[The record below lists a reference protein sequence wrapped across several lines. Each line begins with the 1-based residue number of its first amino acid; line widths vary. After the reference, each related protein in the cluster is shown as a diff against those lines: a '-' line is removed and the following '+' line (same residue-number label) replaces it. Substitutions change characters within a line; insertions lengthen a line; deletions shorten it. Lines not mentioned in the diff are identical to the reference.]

1 MLIHLWFQQQQQVR
15 INTSGATFPN
25 ELRDLLRRRLS
36 DLENQLLTKVAELE
50 EEKAQLYNETAAHR
64 QRTENTLNSLLER
77 IAELER
83 SKASV
88 SVQTHTFIHT
98 NTDTYILFTYYT
110 YIWVESSMCYTVY

>member
-1 MLIHLWFQQQQQVR
+1 MFLKNVWFQQQQQLR
-15 INTSGATFPN
+15 INASGATFPN

-64 QRTENTLNSLLER
+64 QQTEVTLNSLLER

-83 SKASV
+83 SKTPLCERNVYIMYMYMFCICIHSV
-88 SVQTHTFIHT
+88 YVSHCLSRRV
-98 NTDTYILFTYYT
+98 
-110 YIWVESSMCYTVY
+110 SM